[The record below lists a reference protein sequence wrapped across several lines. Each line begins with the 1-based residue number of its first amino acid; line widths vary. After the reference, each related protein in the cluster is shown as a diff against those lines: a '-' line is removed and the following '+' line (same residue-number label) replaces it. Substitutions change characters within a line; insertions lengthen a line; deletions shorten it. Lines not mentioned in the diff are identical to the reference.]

1 MRSFTKEYLKQL
13 YFEEE
18 LIQQNK
24 CINNVVSI
32 IKELV
37 ITTAKSGD
45 AKQIR
50 HEWCSSQKYYHD
62 NYVKRSIESTLKSIF
77 IDSIIEVKTEPESVS
92 LPPTLI
98 VLVDWSE

>member
-13 YFEEE
+13 YLEEE
-18 LIQQNK
+18 ITKKNN
-24 CINNVVSI
+24 CINNIVSI

-37 ITTAKSGD
+37 ITSAKSGT
-45 AKQIR
+45 KQIR

-62 NYVKRSIESTLKSIF
+62 EYVKTQIESTLKRIF
-77 IDSIIEVKTEPESVS
+77 LDSIIEVKTETESVS